1 MAFGS
6 ILSRVG
12 GLGRFQ
18 LLQVSL
24 LSIPIL
30 LMASHNLLQN
40 FSAAVPPHRCRV
52 PTVTPGLPSATPG
65 VPSIPSATPSIP
77 SATPGIPSAT
87 PGIPNATPSIPS
99 ATPGIPSVTPGV
111 PSATP
116 SIPSATLGVPS
127 ATLIVLSVTP
137 IVPSATPSI
146 PSTTPIVPSATPSI
160 SSATLGVPSATLGVL
175 SVNPIVP
182 SATPE
187 PPGPISG
194 GTLGAPGGISAVSG
208 GTLGTPGDT
217 LGTPGDTSGSP
228 DGTLG
233 SPNATLGSCH
243 LYVSP
248 SNGSGGPGAIEPCP
262 HGWDYDRSIY
272 VATIVTEWDLVCGYR
287 QLRQMAQSIYMAG
300 VLVGALLLGG
310 LSDRF
315 GRKALLLW
323 SYLQLGVMGTCTAFA
338 PNYASYCV
346 FRFAGGMALSGFGLS
361 IACLVVEWIP
371 TPYRA
376 VTVAITG
383 FSYTLG
389 QILLAGIAYAVPHW
403 RWLQLTVSLP
413 FFGFFCCSWWL
424 AESARWLVL
433 SGKAEKAVKVLQR
446 VAKINRK
453 KEEGEKI
460 TVEILRSNMKE
471 ELAALKSSY
480 TVSDLVRTPVIRHI
494 FFCLS
499 IVWFSISFSYY
510 GLAMDLQNFGVSI
523 YLIQVIFGAVDVPA
537 KLVVTVSVS
546 YVGRRLSLMVA
557 LFLAGLVIIA
567 NIFVSTELQT
577 LRTALAVIGKGCLS
591 ASFNCVFLYTTEL
604 YPTPIRQTGLG
615 FGSTMA
621 RVGGIVAP
629 LVKMTEEYYPF
640 LPPAVYGVA
649 PVVAAVAAGF
659 LPETLNMPLPD
670 TIEEVE
676 SRARRKPPEEP
687 KEKIPL
693 QPQEP

>member
-1 MAFGS
+1 MMSAGVPVMAFGS
-6 ILSRVG
+6 ILSPCPHVPSPCPTLSRCPHGVPVSPG
-12 GLGRFQ
+12 VPAMAFGSILSPCPHGVPRCPRDGIQ
-18 LLQVSL
+18 LHPVPMSHTVPVS
-24 LSIPIL
+24 PCP
-30 LMASHNLLQN
+30 HD
-40 FSAAVPPHRCRV
+40 VPS
-52 PTVTPGLPSATPG
+52 VTPRVPSATPG
-65 VPSIPSATPSIP
+65 VPSVPSVTPGILSAIPIVPSATPSIP
-77 SATPGIPSAT
+77 SATPSVPSAT
-87 PGIPNATPSIPS
+87 PSVPSIIPSVPSATLGVPDPTPSIPS
-99 ATPGIPSVTPGV
+99 ATPGVSNATFGV
-111 PSATP
+111 PSA
-116 SIPSATLGVPS
+116 IPGVP
-127 ATLIVLSVTP
+127 SVTP
-137 IVPSATPSI
+137 IVPSI
-146 PSTTPIVPSATPSI
+146 
-160 SSATLGVPSATLGVL
+160 
-175 SVNPIVP
+175 
-182 SATPE
+182 TPE

-194 GTLGAPGGISAVSG
+194 GTLGAPGGISAASG
-208 GTLGTPGDT
+208 GT

-228 DGTLG
+228 DGTLV

-248 SNGSGGPGAIEPCP
+248 SNGSGGPVATEPCP
-262 HGWDYDRSIY
+262 HGWDYDRSVY

-300 VLVGALLLGG
+300 VLVGALVLGG

-338 PNYASYCV
+338 PNYASYCA

-460 TVEILRSNMKE
+460 TVEILRSSMKE

-546 YVGRRLSLMVA
+546 YVGRRVSLMVA

-649 PVVAAVAAGF
+649 PVVATVAAGF

-693 QPQEP
+693 QPQDP

>member
-1 MAFGS
+1 MPFGAV
-6 ILSRVG
+6 LAQVG

-18 LLQVSL
+18 VLQTALLAV
-24 LSIPIL
+24 PIL

-40 FSAAVPPHRCRV
+40 FTAAVPPHRCRV
-52 PTVTPGLPSATPG
+52 PAGPGATPAPHG
-65 VPSIPSATPSIP
+65 ATPDAT
-77 SATPGIPSAT
+77 SADPRDTLRGSA
-87 PGIPNATPSIPS
+87 A
-99 ATPGIPSVTPGV
+99 
-111 PSATP
+111 
-116 SIPSATLGVPS
+116 
-127 ATLIVLSVTP
+127 VLRS
-137 IVPSATPSI
+137 
-146 PSTTPIVPSATPSI
+146 
-160 SSATLGVPSATLGVL
+160 
-175 SVNPIVP
+175 
-182 SATPE
+182 
-187 PPGPISG
+187 
-194 GTLGAPGGISAVSG
+194 PGG
-208 GTLGTPGDT
+208 
-217 LGTPGDTSGSP
+217 TSGSP
-228 DGTLG
+228 GATLRSPNGVHSPGATHVTVGGTGGTPDGTRVQPDATWGSSNGSLG
-233 SPNATLGSCH
+233 PAGAALGWSNVTLGSCRR
-243 LYVSP
+243 YVA
-248 SNGSGGPGAIEPCP
+248 NVTGGPRDTEPCRD
-262 HGWDYDRSIY
+262 GWDYDRSIY
-272 VATIVTEWDLVCGYR
+272 VSTIVTEWDLVCGYR

-300 VLVGALLLGG
+300 VLVGALVLGG

-315 GRKALLLW
+315 GRKAMLMW

-376 VTVAITG
+376 ITVAITG
-383 FSYTLG
+383 FAYTLG
-389 QILLAGIAYAVPHW
+389 QIILAGVAYAVPHW
-403 RWLQLTVSLP
+403 RWLQLSVSLP
-413 FFGFFCCSWWL
+413 FFVFLLYSWWL

-433 SGKAEKAVKVLQR
+433 SGKAERAVKVLQR
-446 VAKINRK
+446 VATFNNR

-460 TVEILRSNMKE
+460 TVEMLKSNMKE

-523 YLIQVIFGAVDVPA
+523 YLIQVIFGAVDFPA
-537 KLVVTVSVS
+537 KVVVTVSLS

-557 LFLAGLVIIA
+557 LFLAGLVIVA
-567 NIFVSTELQT
+567 NIFVPTELQT
-577 LRTALAVIGKGCLS
+577 VRTALAVIGKGCLS

-629 LVKMTEEYYPF
+629 LVKMMDEYYPF

-649 PVVAAVAAGF
+649 PVVAAVAAAF
-659 LPETLNMPLPD
+659 LPETLNTPLPD

-676 SRARRKPPEEP
+676 NRTKQKPAGDP
-687 KEKIPL
+687 KEKIAL
-693 QPQEP
+693 QPQDGPPLKEA

>member
-1 MAFGS
+1 MPFGAV
-6 ILSRVG
+6 LEQVG

-18 LLQVSL
+18 VLQTVL
-24 LSIPIL
+24 LSVPIL

-40 FSAAVPPHRCRV
+40 FTAAVPPHRCRV
-52 PTVTPGLPSATPG
+52 PSATPAATRGPGATPGLPSATPG
-65 VPSIPSATPSIP
+65 PPAATIRPPDGTSR
-77 SATPGIPSAT
+77 
-87 PGIPNATPSIPS
+87 
-99 ATPGIPSVTPGV
+99 
-111 PSATP
+111 
-116 SIPSATLGVPS
+116 
-127 ATLIVLSVTP
+127 
-137 IVPSATPSI
+137 
-146 PSTTPIVPSATPSI
+146 
-160 SSATLGVPSATLGVL
+160 SS
-175 SVNPIVP
+175 N
-182 SATPE
+182 
-187 PPGPISG
+187 
-194 GTLGAPGGISAVSG
+194 GTLRSSNAIPRSPD
-208 GTLGTPGDT
+208 GTLRSSNAILRSPDGAM
-217 LGTPGDTSGSP
+217 GSP
-228 DGTLG
+228 DGTHLPSATHVTLG
-233 SPNATLGSCH
+233 GTPESPDGTRVPPEATLGSSNDTLGPSEATLGWSNSTLGPSEATPGSCWR
-243 LYVSP
+243 YVASAP
-248 SNGSGGPGAIEPCP
+248 PNGSSGPRPTEPC
-262 HGWDYDRSIY
+262 HDGWDYDLSIY
-272 VATIVTEWDLVCGYR
+272 VATIVNEWDLVCSYR

-300 VLVGALLLGG
+300 VLVGALVLGG
-310 LSDRF
+310 LSDKF
-315 GRKALLLW
+315 GRKAMLMW

-383 FSYTLG
+383 FAYTLG
-389 QILLAGIAYAVPHW
+389 QILLAGLAYAVPHW

-413 FFGFFCCSWWL
+413 FFVFLFYSWWL

-433 SGKAEKAVKVLQR
+433 SGKAERAVKVLQR
-446 VAKINRK
+446 VARINKK

-460 TVEILRSNMKE
+460 TVENLRSNMKE
-471 ELAALKSSY
+471 ELAGLKSSY
-480 TVSDLVRTPVIRHI
+480 TISDLVRTPVIRHI

-523 YLIQVIFGAVDVPA
+523 YLIQVIFGAVDFPA
-537 KLVVTVSVS
+537 KVVVTVSLS
-546 YVGRRLSLMVA
+546 YIGRRVSLMVA
-557 LFLAGLVIIA
+557 LFFAGLVIIA
-567 NIFVSTELQT
+567 NIFVPTELQT
-577 LRTALAVIGKGCLS
+577 VRTALAVIGKGCLS

-629 LVKMTEEYYPF
+629 LVKMMDEYYPF

-649 PVVAAVAAGF
+649 PIVAAVAAGF
-659 LPETLNMPLPD
+659 LPETLNAPLPD

-676 SRARRKPPEEP
+676 SRAKQKKTANL

-693 QPQEP
+693 QPQDKAPPKEP

>member
-1 MAFGS
+1 MPFGAV
-6 ILSRVG
+6 LAQVG

-18 LLQVSL
+18 VLQTALLAV
-24 LSIPIL
+24 PIL

-40 FSAAVPPHRCRV
+40 FTAAVPPHRCRV
-52 PTVTPGLPSATPG
+52 PAVPGATPAPPGATPAPPSATPASPG
-65 VPSIPSATPSIP
+65 ATSAAPRD
-77 SATPGIPSAT
+77 
-87 PGIPNATPSIPS
+87 
-99 ATPGIPSVTPGV
+99 
-111 PSATP
+111 
-116 SIPSATLGVPS
+116 TLRGS
-127 ATLIVLSVTP
+127 NTALS
-137 IVPSATPSI
+137 S
-146 PSTTPIVPSATPSI
+146 
-160 SSATLGVPSATLGVL
+160 
-175 SVNPIVP
+175 
-182 SATPE
+182 
-187 PPGPISG
+187 
-194 GTLGAPGGISAVSG
+194 PGG
-208 GTLGTPGDT
+208 
-217 LGTPGDTSGSP
+217 TSGSP
-228 DGTLG
+228 GATLRSPSGAHSASDTHVTLGGTVGSPNGTNVQPDGTWGSPNDTLGPAGAMLGWPNVTLG
-233 SPNATLGSCH
+233 SPDVTLGSCRR
-243 LYVSP
+243 YVA
-248 SNGSGGPGAIEPCP
+248 NVTGGARATEPCRD
-262 HGWDYDRSIY
+262 GWDYDRSIY
-272 VATIVTEWDLVCGYR
+272 VATIVTEWDLVCAYR

-300 VLVGALLLGG
+300 VLVGALVLGG

-315 GRKALLLW
+315 GRKAMLMW

-338 PNYASYCV
+338 PNYASYCA

-376 VTVAITG
+376 ITVAITG
-383 FSYTLG
+383 FAYTLG
-389 QILLAGIAYAVPHW
+389 QIILAGVAYAVPHW
-403 RWLQLTVSLP
+403 RWLQLSVSLP
-413 FFGFFCCSWWL
+413 FFVFLLYSWWL

-433 SGKAEKAVKVLQR
+433 SGKAEQAVKVLQR
-446 VAKINRK
+446 VAAFNNR

-460 TVEILRSNMKE
+460 TVEMLKSNMKE

-523 YLIQVIFGAVDVPA
+523 YLIQVIFGAVDFPA
-537 KLVVTVSVS
+537 KVVVTVSLS
-546 YVGRRLSLMVA
+546 YVGRRLSLMVT
-557 LFLAGLVIIA
+557 LFLAGLVIVA
-567 NIFVSTELQT
+567 NIFVPTELQT

-629 LVKMTEEYYPF
+629 LVKMMDEYYPF

-649 PVVAAVAAGF
+649 PVVAAVAAAF
-659 LPETLNMPLPD
+659 LPETLNTPLPD

-676 SRARRKPPEEP
+676 NRTKQKPAGDP
-687 KEKIPL
+687 KEKIAL
-693 QPQEP
+693 QPQDGPPLKEP

>member
-1 MAFGS
+1 MVSPWVVVSPQVKVSLCPGVPVGGGVPVSAAIPTGDPVPLRSGVPVAGGVPAMPFGAV
-6 ILSRVG
+6 LAQVG

-18 LLQVSL
+18 VLQTALLAV
-24 LSIPIL
+24 PIL

-40 FSAAVPPHRCRV
+40 FTAAVPPHRCRV
-52 PTVTPGLPSATPG
+52 PAGPSASPA
-65 VPSIPSATPSIP
+65 PPAATPDVTSAAP
-77 SATPGIPSAT
+77 PDSLRGSDSVLRSLGGALGSPDATPRSPNGVHSPGAT
-87 PGIPNATPSIPS
+87 R
-99 ATPGIPSVTPGV
+99 V
-111 PSATP
+111 
-116 SIPSATLGVPS
+116 
-127 ATLIVLSVTP
+127 
-137 IVPSATPSI
+137 
-146 PSTTPIVPSATPSI
+146 
-160 SSATLGVPSATLGVL
+160 
-175 SVNPIVP
+175 
-182 SATPE
+182 
-187 PPGPISG
+187 
-194 GTLGAPGGISAVSG
+194 AVD
-208 GTLGTPGDT
+208 GTP
-217 LGTPGDTSGSP
+217 GSP
-228 DGTLG
+228 DGTRVQPDATWGSSNGTLGPTGATLGWSNVTLG
-233 SPNATLGSCH
+233 SPDVTLGSCRR
-243 LYVSP
+243 YVTSP
-248 SNGSGGPGAIEPCP
+248 PANGTGGPRATEPCRD
-262 HGWDYDRSIY
+262 GWDYDRSIY
-272 VATIVTEWDLVCGYR
+272 VSTIVTEWDLVCGYR

-300 VLVGALLLGG
+300 VLVGALVLGG

-315 GRKALLLW
+315 GRKAMLMW

-376 VTVAITG
+376 ITVAITG
-383 FSYTLG
+383 FAYTLG
-389 QILLAGIAYAVPHW
+389 QIILAGVAYAVPHW
-403 RWLQLTVSLP
+403 RWLQLSVSLP
-413 FFGFFCCSWWL
+413 FFVFLLYSWWL

-433 SGKAEKAVKVLQR
+433 SGKADRAVKVLQR
-446 VAKINRK
+446 VATFNNR

-460 TVEILRSNMKE
+460 TVEMLKSNMKE

-523 YLIQVIFGAVDVPA
+523 YLIQVIFGAVDFPA
-537 KLVVTVSVS
+537 KVVVTVSLS

-557 LFLAGLVIIA
+557 LFLAGLVIVA
-567 NIFVSTELQT
+567 NIFVPTELQT
-577 LRTALAVIGKGCLS
+577 VRTALAVIGKGCLS

-629 LVKMTEEYYPF
+629 LVKMMDEYYPF

-649 PVVAAVAAGF
+649 PVVAAVAAAF
-659 LPETLNMPLPD
+659 LPETLNAPLPD

-676 SRARRKPPEEP
+676 NRSKRTPTGDP
-687 KEKIPL
+687 KEKIAL
-693 QPQEP
+693 QPQDGPPLKEA

>member
-1 MAFGS
+1 MPFGAV
-6 ILSRVG
+6 LAQVG

-18 LLQVSL
+18 VLQTALLAV
-24 LSIPIL
+24 PIL

-40 FSAAVPPHRCRV
+40 FTAAVPPHRCRV
-52 PTVTPGLPSATPG
+52 PTVPSATPAG
-65 VPSIPSATPSIP
+65 PSATPAAP
-77 SATPGIPSAT
+77 EDTPDATSAASRDALRGSNTVLRSLG
-87 PGIPNATPSIPS
+87 
-99 ATPGIPSVTPGV
+99 
-111 PSATP
+111 
-116 SIPSATLGVPS
+116 ATLRSPNSPG
-127 ATLIVLSVTP
+127 ATHVT
-137 IVPSATPSI
+137 
-146 PSTTPIVPSATPSI
+146 
-160 SSATLGVPSATLGVL
+160 L
-175 SVNPIVP
+175 
-182 SATPE
+182 
-187 PPGPISG
+187 
-194 GTLGAPGGISAVSG
+194 
-208 GTLGTPGDT
+208 
-217 LGTPGDTSGSP
+217 

-233 SPNATLGSCH
+233 SPDGTWGSSNDTLGPTGATLGWSNVTLGSPDVTLGSCQR
-243 LYVSP
+243 YVASP
-248 SNGSGGPGAIEPCP
+248 PANVTGGVRATEPCRD
-262 HGWDYDRSIY
+262 GWDYDRSVY
-272 VATIVTEWDLVCGYR
+272 VSTIVTEWDLVCGYR

-300 VLVGALLLGG
+300 VLVGALVLGG

-315 GRKALLLW
+315 GRKAMLMW

-376 VTVAITG
+376 ITVAITG
-383 FSYTLG
+383 FAYTLG
-389 QILLAGIAYAVPHW
+389 QIILAGVAYAVPHW
-403 RWLQLTVSLP
+403 RWLQLSVSLP
-413 FFGFFCCSWWL
+413 FFVFLLYSWWL

-433 SGKAEKAVKVLQR
+433 SGKAERAVKVLQR
-446 VAKINRK
+446 VATFNNR

-460 TVEILRSNMKE
+460 TVEMLKSNMKE

-523 YLIQVIFGAVDVPA
+523 YLIQVIFGAVDFPA
-537 KLVVTVSVS
+537 KVVVTVSLS
-546 YVGRRLSLMVA
+546 YVGRRLSLVVA
-557 LFLAGLVIIA
+557 LFLAGLVIVA
-567 NIFVSTELQT
+567 NIFVPTELQT
-577 LRTALAVIGKGCLS
+577 VRTALAVIGKGCLS

-629 LVKMTEEYYPF
+629 LVKMMDEYYPF

-649 PVVAAVAAGF
+649 PVVAAVAAAF
-659 LPETLNMPLPD
+659 LPETLNAPLPD

-676 SRARRKPPEEP
+676 NRPKRKPTGDP
-687 KEKIPL
+687 KEKIAL
-693 QPQEP
+693 QPQDGPPLKEA

>member
-1 MAFGS
+1 MPFGAV
-6 ILSRVG
+6 LAQVG

-18 LLQVSL
+18 VLQTALLAV
-24 LSIPIL
+24 PIL

-40 FSAAVPPHRCRV
+40 FTAAVPPHRCRV
-52 PTVTPGLPSATPG
+52 PAATPAPAATPG
-65 VPSIPSATPSIP
+65 PPG
-77 SATPGIPSAT
+77 ATPGPPEAT
-87 PGIPNATPSIPS
+87 
-99 ATPGIPSVTPGV
+99 
-111 PSATP
+111 
-116 SIPSATLGVPS
+116 
-127 ATLIVLSVTP
+127 
-137 IVPSATPSI
+137 
-146 PSTTPIVPSATPSI
+146 
-160 SSATLGVPSATLGVL
+160 
-175 SVNPIVP
+175 
-182 SATPE
+182 
-187 PPGPISG
+187 
-194 GTLGAPGGISAVSG
+194 PGGISAASDATLRSSDTTLRSSNAILRPPGGTSG
-208 GTLGTPGDT
+208 ATLRSPDDSLGSPGATHVTLEGRPAGTHVQADATLGSSNGTLGPAGAT
-217 LGTPGDTSGSP
+217 LGWPNGTLVSP
-228 DGTLG
+228 D
-233 SPNATLGSCH
+233 ATLGSCRR
-243 LYVSP
+243 YVALSATNSTTGHRP
-248 SNGSGGPGAIEPCP
+248 TEPC
-262 HGWDYDRSIY
+262 HDGWDYDLSIY
-272 VATIVTEWDLVCGYR
+272 VATIVNEWDLVCSYR

-300 VLVGALLLGG
+300 VLVGALVLGG

-315 GRKALLLW
+315 GRKAMLMW

-376 VTVAITG
+376 ITVAITG
-383 FSYTLG
+383 FAYTLG
-389 QILLAGIAYAVPHW
+389 QILLAGVAYAVPHW

-413 FFGFFCCSWWL
+413 FFVFLLYSWWL

-433 SGKAEKAVKVLQR
+433 SGRAERAVKVLQR
-446 VAKINRK
+446 VATINKR

-460 TVEILRSNMKE
+460 TVEILKSNMKE
-471 ELAALKSSY
+471 ELAGLKSSY
-480 TVSDLVRTPVIRHI
+480 TISDLVRTPVIRHI

-523 YLIQVIFGAVDVPA
+523 YLIQVIFGAVDFPA
-537 KLVVTVSVS
+537 KVVVTISLS
-546 YVGRRLSLMVA
+546 YIGRRVSLMVA

-577 LRTALAVIGKGCLS
+577 VRTALAVIGKGCLS

-629 LVKMTEEYYPF
+629 LVKMMDEYYPF

-659 LPETLNMPLPD
+659 LPETLNTPLPD

-676 SRARRKPPEEP
+676 SRAKRKKMKDH

-693 QPQEP
+693 QPHDKGPQKEA

>member
-1 MAFGS
+1 MPFGAV
-6 ILSRVG
+6 LEQVG

-18 LLQVSL
+18 VLQTVL
-24 LSIPIL
+24 LSVPIL

-40 FSAAVPPHRCRV
+40 FTAAVPPHRCRV
-52 PTVTPGLPSATPG
+52 PSATPAATRGPGVTPGLPSATPG
-65 VPSIPSATPSIP
+65 PPAATIRPPDGTSR
-77 SATPGIPSAT
+77 S
-87 PGIPNATPSIPS
+87 PN
-99 ATPGIPSVTPGV
+99 
-111 PSATP
+111 
-116 SIPSATLGVPS
+116 
-127 ATLIVLSVTP
+127 
-137 IVPSATPSI
+137 
-146 PSTTPIVPSATPSI
+146 
-160 SSATLGVPSATLGVL
+160 
-175 SVNPIVP
+175 
-182 SATPE
+182 
-187 PPGPISG
+187 
-194 GTLGAPGGISAVSG
+194 GTLRSSNAIPRSPD
-208 GTLGTPGDT
+208 GTLRSSNAIPRSPDGAM
-217 LGTPGDTSGSP
+217 GSP
-228 DGTLG
+228 DGTHLPSATHVTLG
-233 SPNATLGSCH
+233 GTPDGTRVPPEATLGSSNDTLGPSEATLGWSNSTLGPSEATPGSCWR
-243 LYVSP
+243 YVASAP
-248 SNGSGGPGAIEPCP
+248 PNGSSGPRPTEPC
-262 HGWDYDRSIY
+262 HDGWDYDLSIY
-272 VATIVTEWDLVCGYR
+272 VATIVNEWDLVCSYR

-300 VLVGALLLGG
+300 VLVGALVLGG
-310 LSDRF
+310 LSDKF
-315 GRKALLLW
+315 GRKAMLMW

-383 FSYTLG
+383 FAYTLG
-389 QILLAGIAYAVPHW
+389 QILLAGLAYAVPHW

-413 FFGFFCCSWWL
+413 FFVFLFYSWWL

-433 SGKAEKAVKVLQR
+433 SGKAERAVKVLQR
-446 VAKINRK
+446 VARINKK

-460 TVEILRSNMKE
+460 TVENLRSNMKE
-471 ELAALKSSY
+471 ELAGLKSSY
-480 TVSDLVRTPVIRHI
+480 TISDLVRTPVIRHI

-523 YLIQVIFGAVDVPA
+523 YLIQVIFGAVDFPA
-537 KLVVTVSVS
+537 KVVVTVSLS
-546 YVGRRLSLMVA
+546 YIGRRVSLMVA
-557 LFLAGLVIIA
+557 LFFAGLVIIA
-567 NIFVSTELQT
+567 NIFVPTELQT
-577 LRTALAVIGKGCLS
+577 VRTALAVIGKGCLS

-629 LVKMTEEYYPF
+629 LVKMMDEYYPF

-649 PVVAAVAAGF
+649 PIVAAVAAGF
-659 LPETLNMPLPD
+659 LPETLNAPLPD

-676 SRARRKPPEEP
+676 SRAKQKKTANL

-693 QPQEP
+693 QPQDKAPPKEP

>member
-1 MAFGS
+1 MPFGAV
-6 ILSRVG
+6 LAQVG

-18 LLQVSL
+18 VLQTALLAV
-24 LSIPIL
+24 PIL

-40 FSAAVPPHRCRV
+40 FTAAVPPHRCRV
-52 PTVTPGLPSATPG
+52 PAGPSASPA
-65 VPSIPSATPSIP
+65 PPAATPDATSAAP
-77 SATPGIPSAT
+77 RDSLRGSDSVPRSPGGALGSPGATLRSPDATPRSPNGVHSRGAT
-87 PGIPNATPSIPS
+87 RLTPD
-99 ATPGIPSVTPGV
+99 
-111 PSATP
+111 
-116 SIPSATLGVPS
+116 
-127 ATLIVLSVTP
+127 
-137 IVPSATPSI
+137 
-146 PSTTPIVPSATPSI
+146 
-160 SSATLGVPSATLGVL
+160 
-175 SVNPIVP
+175 
-182 SATPE
+182 
-187 PPGPISG
+187 
-194 GTLGAPGGISAVSG
+194 
-208 GTLGTPGDT
+208 GTPA
-217 LGTPGDTSGSP
+217 SP
-228 DGTLG
+228 DGTRVQPDATWGSSNGTLGPTGATLGWSNVTLG
-233 SPNATLGSCH
+233 SPDVTLGSCRR
-243 LYVSP
+243 YVTSP
-248 SNGSGGPGAIEPCP
+248 PANGTGGPRATEPCRD
-262 HGWDYDRSIY
+262 GWDYDRSVY
-272 VATIVTEWDLVCGYR
+272 VSTIVTEWDLVCGYR

-300 VLVGALLLGG
+300 VLVGALVLGG

-315 GRKALLLW
+315 GRKAMLMW

-376 VTVAITG
+376 ITVAITG
-383 FSYTLG
+383 FAYTLG
-389 QILLAGIAYAVPHW
+389 QIILAGVAYAVPHW
-403 RWLQLTVSLP
+403 RWLQLSVSLP
-413 FFGFFCCSWWL
+413 FFVFLLYSWWL

-433 SGKAEKAVKVLQR
+433 SGKADRAVKVLQR
-446 VAKINRK
+446 VATFNNR

-460 TVEILRSNMKE
+460 TVEMLKSNMKE

-523 YLIQVIFGAVDVPA
+523 YLIQVIFGAVDFPA
-537 KLVVTVSVS
+537 KVVVTVSLS
-546 YVGRRLSLMVA
+546 YVGRRLSLMAA
-557 LFLAGLVIIA
+557 LFLAGLVIVA
-567 NIFVSTELQT
+567 NIFVPTELQT
-577 LRTALAVIGKGCLS
+577 VRTALAVIGKGCLS

-629 LVKMTEEYYPF
+629 LVKMMDEYYPF

-649 PVVAAVAAGF
+649 PVVAAVAAAF
-659 LPETLNMPLPD
+659 LPETLNTPLPD

-676 SRARRKPPEEP
+676 NRSKRTPTGDP
-687 KEKIPL
+687 KEKIAL
-693 QPQEP
+693 QPQDGPPLKEA

>member
-1 MAFGS
+1 MPFGAV
-6 ILSRVG
+6 LEQVG

-18 LLQVSL
+18 VLQTALLAV
-24 LSIPIL
+24 PIL

-40 FSAAVPPHRCRV
+40 FTAAVPPHRCRV
-52 PTVTPGLPSATPG
+52 PSVTPGPATTPSVPSATPG
-65 VPSIPSATPSIP
+65 
-77 SATPGIPSAT
+77 
-87 PGIPNATPSIPS
+87 
-99 ATPGIPSVTPGV
+99 
-111 PSATP
+111 
-116 SIPSATLGVPS
+116 
-127 ATLIVLSVTP
+127 
-137 IVPSATPSI
+137 
-146 PSTTPIVPSATPSI
+146 
-160 SSATLGVPSATLGVL
+160 
-175 SVNPIVP
+175 
-182 SATPE
+182 
-187 PPGPISG
+187 PPGATRDGTWAASD
-194 GTLGAPGGISAVSG
+194 GTLRSSNAI
-208 GTLGTPGDT
+208 LK
-217 LGTPGDTSGSP
+217 SP

-233 SPNATLGSCH
+233 SPHATLRSPDGNLGSPNGTHIPGATHITRDGTPGSPDGTHVQPDAALGSSNATLGWSNSTLGPPDATLGSCRR
-243 LYVSP
+243 YVASSP
-248 SNGSGGPGAIEPCP
+248 ANRSTGPWPTEPC
-262 HGWDYDRSIY
+262 HDGWDYDRSIY
-272 VATIVTEWDLVCGYR
+272 VATIVTEWDLVCSYR

-300 VLVGALLLGG
+300 VLVGALVLGG

-315 GRKALLLW
+315 GRKAMLMW

-376 VTVAITG
+376 ITVAITG
-383 FSYTLG
+383 FAYTLG
-389 QILLAGIAYAVPHW
+389 QILLAGVAYAVPHW

-413 FFGFFCCSWWL
+413 FFVFLLYSWWL

-433 SGKAEKAVKVLQR
+433 SGKAERAVKVLQR
-446 VAKINRK
+446 VARINKR

-460 TVEILRSNMKE
+460 TVEILKSNMKE
-471 ELAALKSSY
+471 ELAGLKSSY
-480 TVSDLVRTPVIRHI
+480 TISDLVRTPVIRHI

-523 YLIQVIFGAVDVPA
+523 YLIQVIFGAVDFPA
-537 KLVVTVSVS
+537 KVVVTISVS
-546 YVGRRLSLMVA
+546 YIGRRVSLMVA

-577 LRTALAVIGKGCLS
+577 VRTALAVIGKGCLS

-629 LVKMTEEYYPF
+629 LVKMMDEYYPF

-659 LPETLNMPLPD
+659 LPETLNRPLPD

-676 SRARRKPPEEP
+676 SRAKRKKTDDP

-693 QPQEP
+693 QPQDKAPQKEA

>member
-1 MAFGS
+1 MPFGAV
-6 ILSRVG
+6 LAQVG

-18 LLQVSL
+18 VLQTALLAV
-24 LSIPIL
+24 PIL

-40 FSAAVPPHRCRV
+40 FTAAVPPHRCRV
-52 PTVTPGLPSATPG
+52 PTVPSATPAG
-65 VPSIPSATPSIP
+65 PSATPAP
-77 SATPGIPSAT
+77 SEATPDATSAAPRDALRGSNT
-87 PGIPNATPSIPS
+87 VLRSLG
-99 ATPGIPSVTPGV
+99 
-111 PSATP
+111 
-116 SIPSATLGVPS
+116 ATLRSPNGPG
-127 ATLIVLSVTP
+127 ATHVT
-137 IVPSATPSI
+137 
-146 PSTTPIVPSATPSI
+146 
-160 SSATLGVPSATLGVL
+160 LD
-175 SVNPIVP
+175 
-182 SATPE
+182 
-187 PPGPISG
+187 
-194 GTLGAPGGISAVSG
+194 GTV
-208 GTLGTPGDT
+208 
-217 LGTPGDTSGSP
+217 GSP
-228 DGTLG
+228 DGTWRSSNDTLGPTGATLGWSNVTLG
-233 SPNATLGSCH
+233 SPDVTLGSCQR
-243 LYVSP
+243 YVASP
-248 SNGSGGPGAIEPCP
+248 PANVTGGVRATEPCRD
-262 HGWDYDRSIY
+262 GWDYDRSVY
-272 VATIVTEWDLVCGYR
+272 VSTIVTEWDLVCGYR

-300 VLVGALLLGG
+300 VLVGALVLGG

-315 GRKALLLW
+315 GRKAMLMW

-376 VTVAITG
+376 ITVAITG
-383 FSYTLG
+383 FAYTLG
-389 QILLAGIAYAVPHW
+389 QIILAGVAYAVPHW
-403 RWLQLTVSLP
+403 RWLQLSVSLP
-413 FFGFFCCSWWL
+413 FFVFLLYSWWL

-433 SGKAEKAVKVLQR
+433 SGKAERAVKVLQR
-446 VAKINRK
+446 VAAFNNR

-460 TVEILRSNMKE
+460 TVEMLKSNMKE

-523 YLIQVIFGAVDVPA
+523 YLIQVIFGAVDFPA
-537 KLVVTVSVS
+537 KVVVTVSLS
-546 YVGRRLSLMVA
+546 YVGRRLSLVVA
-557 LFLAGLVIIA
+557 LFLAGLVIVA
-567 NIFVSTELQT
+567 NIFVPTELQT
-577 LRTALAVIGKGCLS
+577 VRTALAVIGKGCLS

-629 LVKMTEEYYPF
+629 LVKMMDEYYPF

-649 PVVAAVAAGF
+649 PVVAAVAAAF
-659 LPETLNMPLPD
+659 LPETLNAPLPD

-676 SRARRKPPEEP
+676 NRPKRKPTGDP
-687 KEKIPL
+687 KEKIAL
-693 QPQEP
+693 QPQDGPPLKEA

>member
-1 MAFGS
+1 MPFGAV
-6 ILSRVG
+6 LAQVG

-18 LLQVSL
+18 VLQTALLAV
-24 LSIPIL
+24 PIL

-40 FSAAVPPHRCRV
+40 FTAAVPPHRCRV
-52 PTVTPGLPSATPG
+52 PAGPSASPA
-65 VPSIPSATPSIP
+65 PPAATPDATSAAP
-77 SATPGIPSAT
+77 RDSLRGSDSVPRSPGGALGSPGATLRSPDATPRSPNGVHSRGAT
-87 PGIPNATPSIPS
+87 RLTPD
-99 ATPGIPSVTPGV
+99 
-111 PSATP
+111 
-116 SIPSATLGVPS
+116 
-127 ATLIVLSVTP
+127 
-137 IVPSATPSI
+137 
-146 PSTTPIVPSATPSI
+146 
-160 SSATLGVPSATLGVL
+160 
-175 SVNPIVP
+175 
-182 SATPE
+182 
-187 PPGPISG
+187 
-194 GTLGAPGGISAVSG
+194 
-208 GTLGTPGDT
+208 GTPA
-217 LGTPGDTSGSP
+217 SP
-228 DGTLG
+228 DGTRVQPDATWGSSNGTLGPTGATLGWSNVTLG
-233 SPNATLGSCH
+233 SPDVTLGSCWR
-243 LYVSP
+243 YVTSP
-248 SNGSGGPGAIEPCP
+248 PANGTGGPRATEPCRD
-262 HGWDYDRSIY
+262 GWDYDRSVY
-272 VATIVTEWDLVCGYR
+272 VSTIVTEWDLVCGYR

-300 VLVGALLLGG
+300 VLVGALVLGG

-315 GRKALLLW
+315 GRKAMLMW

-376 VTVAITG
+376 ITVAITG
-383 FSYTLG
+383 FAYTLG
-389 QILLAGIAYAVPHW
+389 QIILAGVAYAVPHW
-403 RWLQLTVSLP
+403 RWLQLSVSLP
-413 FFGFFCCSWWL
+413 FFVFLLYSWWL

-433 SGKAEKAVKVLQR
+433 SGKADRAVKVLQR
-446 VAKINRK
+446 VATFNNR

-460 TVEILRSNMKE
+460 TVEMLKSNMKE

-523 YLIQVIFGAVDVPA
+523 YLIQVIFGAVDFPA
-537 KLVVTVSVS
+537 KVVVTVSLS
-546 YVGRRLSLMVA
+546 YVGRRLSLMAA
-557 LFLAGLVIIA
+557 LFLAGLVIVA
-567 NIFVSTELQT
+567 NIFVPTELQT
-577 LRTALAVIGKGCLS
+577 VRTALAVIGKGCLS

-629 LVKMTEEYYPF
+629 LVKMMDEYYPF

-649 PVVAAVAAGF
+649 PVVAAVAAAF
-659 LPETLNMPLPD
+659 LPETLNAPLPD

-676 SRARRKPPEEP
+676 NRSKRTPTGDP
-687 KEKIPL
+687 KEKIAL
-693 QPQEP
+693 QPQDGPPLKEA

>member
-1 MAFGS
+1 MPFGAV
-6 ILSRVG
+6 LAQVG

-18 LLQVSL
+18 VLQTALLAV
-24 LSIPIL
+24 PIL

-40 FSAAVPPHRCRV
+40 FTAAVPPHRCRV
-52 PTVTPGLPSATPG
+52 PAVIPGPGATPSVPSATPG
-65 VPSIPSATPSIP
+65 SPRATPDGV
-77 SATPGIPSAT
+77 SAVAD
-87 PGIPNATPSIPS
+87 
-99 ATPGIPSVTPGV
+99 
-111 PSATP
+111 
-116 SIPSATLGVPS
+116 
-127 ATLIVLSVTP
+127 
-137 IVPSATPSI
+137 
-146 PSTTPIVPSATPSI
+146 
-160 SSATLGVPSATLGVL
+160 
-175 SVNPIVP
+175 
-182 SATPE
+182 
-187 PPGPISG
+187 
-194 GTLGAPGGISAVSG
+194 GTLRSSNAI
-208 GTLGTPGDT
+208 LR
-217 LGTPGDTSGSP
+217 SP

-233 SPNATLGSCH
+233 SPDGTSGSPGATLRSLDGNLRTTNGTHISGATHVTLDGTSETHVQPDATLGSSNGTLGPAGAILEWSDGTLGPHNATLGSCQR
-243 LYVSP
+243 YVTSSP
-248 SNGSGGPGAIEPCP
+248 GNGSAGPWPTEPC
-262 HGWDYDRSIY
+262 HDGWDYDRSIY
-272 VATIVTEWDLVCGYR
+272 VATIVTEWDLVCSYR

-300 VLVGALLLGG
+300 VLVGALVLGG

-315 GRKALLLW
+315 GRKAMLMW

-376 VTVAITG
+376 ITVAITG
-383 FSYTLG
+383 FAYTLG
-389 QILLAGIAYAVPHW
+389 QILLAGVAYAVPHW

-413 FFGFFCCSWWL
+413 FFVFLLYSWWL

-433 SGKAEKAVKVLQR
+433 SGKAERAVKVLQR
-446 VAKINRK
+446 VARINKR

-471 ELAALKSSY
+471 ELDGLKSSY
-480 TVSDLVRTPVIRHI
+480 TISDLVRTPVIRHI

-523 YLIQVIFGAVDVPA
+523 YLIQVIFGAVDFPA
-537 KLVVTVSVS
+537 KVVVTISLS
-546 YVGRRLSLMVA
+546 YIGRRVSLMVA

-577 LRTALAVIGKGCLS
+577 VRTALAVIGKGCLS

-629 LVKMTEEYYPF
+629 LVKMMDEYYPF

-676 SRARRKPPEEP
+676 SRAKRKKTDDP

-693 QPQEP
+693 QLQDKAPPKEA